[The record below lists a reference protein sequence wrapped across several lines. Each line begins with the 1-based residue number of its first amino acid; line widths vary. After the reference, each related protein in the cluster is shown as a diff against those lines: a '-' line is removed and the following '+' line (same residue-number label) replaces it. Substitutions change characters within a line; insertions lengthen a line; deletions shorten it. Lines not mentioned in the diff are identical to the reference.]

1 MEVGTEVIVNE
12 RVSGPDRRRE
22 LIGEAGIIS
31 GIHKFEHADTLY
43 AVKFHH
49 RKFLVP
55 IYFYKEEL
63 SVMNGDTDEEYDE
76 GVSTDT
82 IISELLGGAL

>member
-1 MEVGTEVIVNE
+1 MEVGTEVFVNE
-12 RVSGPDRRRE
+12 RVFGPNTRRE
-22 LIGEAGIIS
+22 LIGETGVIS

-43 AVKFHH
+43 AVNFHN

-55 IYFYKEEL
+55 LYFYEEEL
-63 SVMNGDTDEEYDE
+63 SVMNGSIDEEYDD